1 MSKRQHLIAK
11 KAGALMVLTPPA
23 DTLDVIR
30 WAKGEYNRLRVL
42 PGMGGYSELHL
53 SETFKFSQCEQPA
66 IEQKPVKAELIAEQ
80 KPTPAKPA
88 RKTSPFGV

>member
-11 KAGALMVLTPPA
+11 KAGSLVVLTPPA

-42 PGMGGYSELHL
+42 PDMGGYSELHL

-66 IEQKPVKAELIAEQ
+66 IETEQKTEQ
-80 KPTPAKPA
+80 KPEQKLAPAKPA

>member
-1 MSKRQHLIAK
+1 
-11 KAGALMVLTPPA
+11 MVLTPPA

-42 PGMGGYSELHL
+42 PDMGGYSELHL
-53 SETFKFSQCEQPA
+53 SETFKFSQCEQPNDKTA
-66 IEQKPVKAELIAEQ
+66 IEPEQKPAA
-80 KPTPAKPA
+80 PSAPAKPA